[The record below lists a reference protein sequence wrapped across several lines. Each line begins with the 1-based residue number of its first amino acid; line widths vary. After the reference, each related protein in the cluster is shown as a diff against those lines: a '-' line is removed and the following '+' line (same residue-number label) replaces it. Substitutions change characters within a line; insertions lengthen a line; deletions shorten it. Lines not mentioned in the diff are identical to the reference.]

1 MSDMTDRTQALLRKR
16 RERFASLLGQS
27 LDQPQGDDSPLAPE
41 ARDHLLEDGRDL
53 YWNELEWEH
62 LTEEEALDSAEPLI
76 ELMFPGVLAYVRGL
90 LLTSVNPD
98 ALAPAEPR
106 PQVVQDLL
114 DFLAGRV
121 LELEAA
127 LAEGPR
133 EDESRLRAEHQATDR
148 LVDLVLFL
156 YHGLD
161 KGEMDR
167 LETAQA
173 G

>member
-1 MSDMTDRTQALLRKR
+1 MSDRTQALLSER
-16 RERFASLLGQS
+16 RERFSNLLGQALS
-27 LDQPQGDDSPLAPE
+27 QPKQDDSPLAPE
-41 ARDHLLEDGRDL
+41 ARTHLLEDGRDL

-62 LTEEEALDSAEPLI
+62 LTEEEALDSEEPLI

-90 LLTSVNPD
+90 LLTRVNPD

-121 LELEAA
+121 LELRAA
-127 LAEGPR
+127 LAEGPG
-133 EDESRLRAEHQATDR
+133 EDETRLRAELHATDR

-161 KGEMDR
+161 KDEMDR
-167 LETAQA
+167 LETARA

>member
-1 MSDMTDRTQALLRKR
+1 MSDRTQALLSER
-16 RERFASLLGQS
+16 RERFSALLGHA
-27 LDQPQGDDSPLAPE
+27 LGQPERDDSPLAPE
-41 ARDHLLEDGRDL
+41 ARAHLLEDGRDL

-62 LTEEEALDSAEPLI
+62 LTEEEALDSDEPLI

-90 LLTSVNPD
+90 LLTRVNPD

-121 LELEAA
+121 LELHEA
-127 LAEGPR
+127 LSEGPGD
-133 EDESRLRAEHQATDR
+133 DEARLRAELQATDR

-161 KGEMDR
+161 KDEMDR
-167 LETAQA
+167 LETARA

>member
-1 MSDMTDRTQALLRKR
+1 MSPMSDRTQAFIRKR
-16 RERFASLLGQS
+16 REHFSSLLGGA
-27 LDQPQGDDSPLAPE
+27 LEQPREDDSPLAPE

-62 LTEEEALDSAEPLI
+62 LTEEEALDSEEPLI

-121 LELEAA
+121 LELQAA
-127 LAEGPR
+127 LAEGPG
-133 EDESRLRAEHQATDR
+133 EDEARLRAEHHATNR

-161 KGEMDR
+161 KDEMDR

>member
-1 MSDMTDRTQALLRKR
+1 MSDRTQALLKER
-16 RERFASLLGQS
+16 RERFSSLLGGP
-27 LDQPQGDDSPLAPE
+27 LGQPKKDDSPLAPE
-41 ARDHLLEDGRDL
+41 ARAHLLEDGRDL

-62 LTEEEALDSAEPLI
+62 LTEEEALDSEAPLI

-106 PQVVQDLL
+106 PQVVEDLL

-121 LELEAA
+121 LELQAA
-127 LAEGPR
+127 LAEGPG
-133 EDESRLRAEHQATDR
+133 EDEARLRAELQATDR

-161 KGEMDR
+161 KEEMDR